1 MNETLKHPWICF
13 NEETTS
19 TNSLDDDDDDNTSL
33 STNQCENT
41 DEANNL
47 LK

>member
-1 MNETLKHPWICF
+1 MNESLKHPWICF

-19 TNSLDDDDDDNTSL
+19 TNSLDDDDTSL
-33 STNQCENT
+33 SINQCGNT
-41 DEANNL
+41 DEDNNL